1 MIPAKTLARAQCPAL
16 LALILGL
23 VLPPGALAHDP
34 APSGPL
40 CHHGAGTN
48 DGGSGSNPPDARPG
62 EGEGG
67 CA

>member
-1 MIPAKTLARAQCPAL
+1 MTLSETTARALCPAL
-16 LALILGL
+16 LAFGL
-23 VLPPGALAHDP
+23 ALPFGALAHDA
-34 APSGPL
+34 APSAPL

-48 DGGSGSNPPDARPG
+48 DGGSGSNPPDASPG